1 MGSGGK
7 ATHTTANPLF
17 KKLRDRFLFVNLAT
31 IVVIMLVAFASIY
44 IITYRQ
50 VQGEISMD
58 LDRTAGTYRSGGN
71 MPFHQGGGSGSTG
84 SAGSS
89 NASGENTNGDD
100 SASSGGSGSQS
111 SDGSGGAANSNGGSA
126 ASDASGSGEGT
137 GSASGDGSN
146 SGSSGVA
153 DSSGGSTG
161 SSVSPDSAS
170 ASDTRTNG
178 SFNGS
183 AKPPTGAFG
192 ENGPPDR
199 SVSFMMRTDASGA
212 LTETQSRFSSLTEDF
227 YASALALAQKS
238 DQDRGDFTLDG
249 SRWTFMRMPSDND
262 TTMYVFIDTTSRQE
276 ILKTLIYTFAAVG
289 VAMLIVLF
297 FFSRFFANRSIRP
310 VREAFEKQKQ
320 FIADA
325 SHELKTPLAVINT
338 NADVLLANGDESIR
352 SQEKWLRYIKSETE
366 RMAKLTGDLLY
377 LTEMDDSRPGMVQ
390 ARFDLSDAVE
400 NVMLTMEAV
409 VFEKDLTLDYEIEPG
424 LSLVGSREQIVQVTM
439 ILLDNAI
446 KYANPRGRIDVSLK
460 REHGEILLAVSN
472 TGEGIAAEH
481 LPHVFDRFYRTD
493 KSRTRSQGGHGLGL
507 AIAKS
512 IVEQHK
518 GRLSARSTVGERTT
532 FSVYFPA

>member
-1 MGSGGK
+1 MSSRK
-7 ATHTTANPLF
+7 IANTPTNPLF
-17 KKLRDRFLFVNLAT
+17 KKLRDRFLIVNLTT
-31 IVVIMLVAFASIY
+31 IVVIVLVAFASIY

-50 VQGEISMD
+50 VQSEIGMD
-58 LDRTAGTYRSGGN
+58 LDRTASTYRNFGN
-71 MPFHQGGGSGSTG
+71 PPFHQGGGGVGSQGNAGSTSVAGTKNDTSEAADG
-84 SAGSS
+84 STAGGNSS
-89 NASGENTNGDD
+89 NAVNPSSSSSD
-100 SASSGGSGSQS
+100 STRTGGSF
-111 SDGSGGAANSNGGSA
+111 D
-126 ASDASGSGEGT
+126 
-137 GSASGDGSN
+137 
-146 SGSSGVA
+146 
-153 DSSGGSTG
+153 
-161 SSVSPDSAS
+161 
-170 ASDTRTNG
+170 
-178 SFNGS
+178 GS
-183 AKPPTGAFG
+183 AKPPVGAFG

-199 SVSFMMRTDASGA
+199 SVSFMMRTDSSGV
-212 LTETQSRFSSLTEDF
+212 LTEKQSRFSSLTEDF
-227 YASALALAQKS
+227 YASALEQAQKS
-238 DQDRGDFTLDG
+238 NQDRGEFTLDG
-249 SRWTFMRMPSDND
+249 SRWTFMRMPSDNQ

-276 ILKTLIYTFAAVG
+276 ILKTLIYTFLAVG
-289 VAMLIVLF
+289 LAVLIVLF
-297 FFSRFFANRSIRP
+297 FFSRFFANRSIQP

-338 NADVLLANGDESIR
+338 NADVLLANGEETIR

-409 VFEKDLTLDYEIEPG
+409 VFEKNLTLDYDIEPG

-446 KYANPRGRIDVSLK
+446 KYANTRGSIGLSLK
-460 REHGEILLAVSN
+460 REHGEIRLAVSN
-472 TGEGIAAEH
+472 TGEGITAEH

-518 GRLSARSTVGERTT
+518 GRITAKSTVDEKTT
-532 FSVYFPA
+532 FIVQFPA